1 MRVTSL
7 EDRLTILMMSKAGCP
22 DRQIAE
28 QLNWSL
34 GAVRKWRR
42 RGEKGGTD
50 GLVSAM
56 GRPRKGAMSSFPTE
70 VQETLLA
77 WRCAH
82 PGWGPKTL
90 RAELERSQMFP
101 SESLPCRAVIARW
114 LREKG
119 LTRRYERHR
128 ELPVPAPVSA
138 QAPHEEWE
146 MDARGYQRVPD
157 IGMITLVNLSD
168 RFSKVK
174 ILSYPF
180 KLGEKRASRHLNTAD
195 YQLVLRLAFTE
206 WGLPDRLLVDRD
218 SVFYD
223 NNSKSPFP
231 THLHLWLLSLG
242 VLLIVGPPNRPTD
255 RAEIERSHQTW
266 AQQALVGQ
274 RYDMVEDLTSALMRR
289 RLFLNE
295 WLPCATLGDVP
306 PLKACP
312 EARKPRRI
320 YRPEQEASLMDVS
333 RVYAYLSQGQW
344 FRRASNIG
352 GISLGGQVYALGRDW
367 AHKDVEVIFDPTDNC
382 LVFQMMGGDLIKLR
396 EVKGVSPME
405 LMGEAA
411 PFARFPVF
419 QLQLPFTDSASR
431 VLRLCETLSDTT
443 Y

>member
-7 EDRLTILMMSKAGCP
+7 EDRLTILMMSKAGASDC
-22 DRQIAE
+22 QIAE
-28 QLNWSL
+28 RLHWSL
-34 GAVRKWRR
+34 GTVRKWRR
-42 RGEKGGTD
+42 RGQKGGTD
-50 GLVSAM
+50 ALVSAM
-56 GRPRKGAMSSFPTE
+56 GRPCKGSMSSFPTE
-70 VQETLLA
+70 VQETLHA

-90 RAELERSQMFP
+90 RAELERSQMFLRK
-101 SESLPCRAVIARW
+101 SLPCRAVIARW
-114 LREKG
+114 LKEKG

-146 MDARGYQRVPD
+146 LDARGYQRVPD
-157 IGMITLVNLSD
+157 IGVITLVNLSD
-168 RFSKVK
+168 RVSKVK

-180 KLGEKRASRHLNTAD
+180 QLGTKRASRHLNTAD

-223 NNSKSPFP
+223 NYSKSPFP
-231 THLHLWLLSLG
+231 TRLHLWLLSLG
-242 VLLIVGPPNRPTD
+242 VFLMVGSPHRPTD

-266 AQQALVGQ
+266 AQQVLVGQ
-274 RYDMVEDLTSALMRR
+274 RYDTVESLRDALMRR
-289 RLFLNE
+289 RCFLNE

-306 PLKACP
+306 PLKAYP
-312 EARKPRRI
+312 EARMPRRI
-320 YRPEQEASLMDVS
+320 YRPEQEACLMDIS
-333 RVYAYLSQGQW
+333 RVYAYLCQGHW

-352 GISLGGQVYALGRDW
+352 GIALGGQVYVLGRDW
-367 AHKDVEVIFDPTDNC
+367 AHKDVEVTFDPTDNR
-382 LVFQMMGGDLIKLR
+382 LVFRMMDGDLIKRR
-396 EVKGVSPME
+396 EPKGVSPME

-411 PFARFPVF
+411 PFARFPVL